1 MFVFLSDQG
10 WGLAVYVLLLNKEG
24 IARGVSLKTL
34 FSWIISI
41 IKTHKC
47 FIFILF
53 VDLVIKEIQAH
64 RNKQLVE

>member
-1 MFVFLSDQG
+1 MGTCSICASLKQRRDKS
-10 WGLAVYVLLLNKEG
+10 EG
-24 IARGVSLKTL
+24 IERGVSLETL

-64 RNKQLVE
+64 RNQQLVE

>member
-1 MFVFLSDQG
+1 MGTCSIRASLKQRRDKS
-10 WGLAVYVLLLNKEG
+10 EG
-24 IARGVSLKTL
+24 IERGVSLKTL

-53 VDLVIKEIQAH
+53 VDSVIKEIQAH
-64 RNKQLVE
+64 RNQQLVE